1 MKFWLDLLYCKNVW
15 FYPITEI
22 TQSSPRRRDQV
33 DWVSFDILMQFKF
46 SVWSSNWADKLCIS
60 DRLIIWLAGL
70 IRGRVAADYI
80 QHNTVRTETRELSS
94 GERDGTYSMSV
105 TVSISLLWWLQIIQ
119 DPKPGSYFIYHPL
132 NSWWKNWTPKVA
144 SLIFYKTYHLCSEC
158 DPSVNR
164 SPPPPGSLL
173 HHNYNCG
180 VIYVPAPAH
189 S

>member
-1 MKFWLDLLYCKNVW
+1 MLWLWLGVVNVQKIIGFIKLNLIQPWREVLVGFIILQNVW

-80 QHNTVRTETRELSS
+80 QHNTVRTESREPSS
-94 GERDGTYSMSV
+94 GERDGTSV
-105 TVSISLLWWLQIIQ
+105 VIRHYVSNCFYIIAGIIVMTSDLSRSCISFC
-119 DPKPGSYFIYHPL
+119 FI
-132 NSWWKNWTPKVA
+132 
-144 SLIFYKTYHLCSEC
+144 
-158 DPSVNR
+158 
-164 SPPPPGSLL
+164 PPRKDRQQTRIAHGRIEHQKL
-173 HHNYNCG
+173 
-180 VIYVPAPAH
+180 PA
-189 S
+189 